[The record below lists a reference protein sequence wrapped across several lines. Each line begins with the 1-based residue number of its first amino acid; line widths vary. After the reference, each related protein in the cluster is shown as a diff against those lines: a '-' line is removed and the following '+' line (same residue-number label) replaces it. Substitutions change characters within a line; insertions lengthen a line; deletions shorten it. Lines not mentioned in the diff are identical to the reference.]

1 MLYIDNSNIEGVKMP
16 EISRFYGMIVKM
28 FFRQR
33 EHGVAHIHVV
43 YGEFNGVIAIAT
55 GEMLD
60 GDLPNNALMLIRQ
73 WLSVHRDEL
82 LAMWESQKLG
92 KLPPLE

>member
-1 MLYIDNSNIEGVKMP
+1 MVSLTYMSYAANSM
-16 EISRFYGMIVKM
+16 
-28 FFRQR
+28 
-33 EHGVAHIHVV
+33 
-43 YGEFNGVIAIAT
+43 GVIAIAT

-60 GDLPNNALMLIRQ
+60 GDLPNNALILIRQ

>member
-1 MLYIDNSNIEGVKMP
+1 
-16 EISRFYGMIVKM
+16 
-28 FFRQR
+28 
-33 EHGVAHIHVV
+33 
-43 YGEFNGVIAIAT
+43 
-55 GEMLD
+55 MLD

-82 LAMWESQKLG
+82 MAMWESQKLG

>member
-1 MLYIDNSNIEGVKMP
+1 MLYVDNSNGEGVKMP

-43 YGEFNGVIAIAT
+43 YG
-55 GEMLD
+55 
-60 GDLPNNALMLIRQ
+60 
-73 WLSVHRDEL
+73 
-82 LAMWESQKLG
+82 
-92 KLPPLE
+92 